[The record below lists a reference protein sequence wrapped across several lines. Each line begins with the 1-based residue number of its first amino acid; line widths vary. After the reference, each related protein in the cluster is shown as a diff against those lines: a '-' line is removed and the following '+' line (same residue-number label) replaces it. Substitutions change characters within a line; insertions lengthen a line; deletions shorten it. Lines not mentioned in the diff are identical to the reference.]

1 MIVFLNYNKTFSPY
15 NCQMLIKNL
24 SFLYIF
30 FWLVT
35 TIHARSDVEL
45 TDTAS
50 PCYTLINGTHRIGCR
65 TGKDGSNGVILFIND
80 ESEINK
86 LEKLSLNGKVISE
99 NFIFVVDMKY
109 LTKNF
114 VQKLISSEIVTGV
127 IFYSKN
133 IQDFSFSE
141 DAECPNK
148 EFSYYQTDMDHGCHW
163 NSNSALHPGGLRFLD
178 WKKPVF
184 FLTNQTELDILY
196 KTYKKFNSP
205 PSNLE
210 QIWKPLAFVN
220 LGLPTENVKNTIQC
234 KRLVDSYFQ
243 NFWGYGSPGVCES
256 LIDYNIFVSLPFFNK
271 EVENIKTF
279 ILSTRID
286 SFSTFPN
293 ASFGDTSVLTS
304 LITNIAVA
312 EALGEKLTQIEELLL
327 EKKKQ
332 ILFTFFHGESFGYIG
347 SSRFI
352 YDVKKANF
360 RKGKNVRKMNLK
372 DISMYV
378 ETNML
383 LPYDSNVYLN
393 HMQKIYYDKNVLEAH
408 GEKINKFANI
418 YKKKMKS
425 EGYEVKNTGPSPK
438 IPPSSYYSFLK
449 ENSSTPG
456 FVILPAEVSYYNDKL
471 NTISDVNIRTNKK
484 LRNKTIETLTAVSKS
499 LLTIVLEF
507 SEATKY
513 SDTIKINETYISIL
527 VDCFFYSSKD
537 ICPYFDEFLRQDG
550 AEYKHFHK
558 VVSPFIYPNSNSN
571 LRDIIWLILLREV
584 SIHTPYSVIKSN
596 CSEKNSNDDDPYTY
610 SWQYS
615 HEIGNYHCFKS
626 PVFASTAESPA
637 FDIEDYDFTTT
648 NYSTWAE
655 SVRKDPFIKVYLD
668 YGKTYDLCLV
678 MDTNDLPTVEDCD
691 ERKAKNRLKQAT
703 KYNFNDLVG
712 GVIDK
717 AKEEFRS
724 SKLADDVLNPT
735 FEEEDDDYE
744 EKFNEKNELKDEE
757 DVTTSLDNE
766 NNIEKDSKIT
776 YPPDIPLSMEATIKN
791 GSYSITTITFDNH
804 GTKFITGDLN
814 CEVKMYDFTKMDTC
828 LQSERTITPCERHI
842 INNISTSNNGE
853 YTLICST
860 NAVIYIIDRNG
871 SIFGETARGD
881 MYLVDIKQTKAHTTS
896 VNYCCWNPLIKEEFL
911 TCSSDGTLRIWS
923 MEDWKELS
931 KCINKQRQVI
941 KIKTTSNNKV
951 IPNVCAYSKNGKL
964 IAAGCEDGGIFIWKN
979 GKVFVSPNYSNKSA
993 HSDCITSLD
1002 FSPDSSKIITRS
1014 KDGTLKLWSV
1024 NKLAKPE
1031 GIIENLQNDQQFID
1045 CGFSPHGNYIFT
1057 LCSESQRVT
1066 KQLPKDPTRVQ
1077 WHPKINQILI
1087 GFTDGSLT
1095 IFYDVNISIKGI
1107 LESLTRKVKKPSKN
1121 AVVQSEIIL
1130 APLTLDYFQPRNEDD
1145 EEKELTEWRIKK
1157 ALKLGTNIKKP
1168 TFITANYDPQ
1178 SVSNKSGGTL
1188 HSYLA
1193 RNMGMDRNKEL
1204 RQNDDIR
1211 GSILKHAEAAAK
1223 NPIFTGPAYSKTQP
1237 KTILQKSHEEEDDH
1251 VVPTKVKKY
1260 GE

>member
-1 MIVFLNYNKTFSPY
+1 
-15 NCQMLIKNL
+15 MLIKNL

-678 MDTNDLPTVEDCD
+678 INSVILLLVNTIISYIVSKFLSKQKKRRDL
-691 ERKAKNRLKQAT
+691 
-703 KYNFNDLVG
+703 
-712 GVIDK
+712 
-717 AKEEFRS
+717 
-724 SKLADDVLNPT
+724 
-735 FEEEDDDYE
+735 
-744 EKFNEKNELKDEE
+744 
-757 DVTTSLDNE
+757 TT
-766 NNIEKDSKIT
+766 I
-776 YPPDIPLSMEATIKN
+776 EATN
-791 GSYSITTITFDNH
+791 
-804 GTKFITGDLN
+804 
-814 CEVKMYDFTKMDTC
+814 
-828 LQSERTITPCERHI
+828 
-842 INNISTSNNGE
+842 SNPN
-853 YTLICST
+853 SSS
-860 NAVIYIIDRNG
+860 R
-871 SIFGETARGD
+871 
-881 MYLVDIKQTKAHTTS
+881 
-896 VNYCCWNPLIKEEFL
+896 VNL
-911 TCSSDGTLRIWS
+911 
-923 MEDWKELS
+923 
-931 KCINKQRQVI
+931 
-941 KIKTTSNNKV
+941 
-951 IPNVCAYSKNGKL
+951 
-964 IAAGCEDGGIFIWKN
+964 
-979 GKVFVSPNYSNKSA
+979 
-993 HSDCITSLD
+993 
-1002 FSPDSSKIITRS
+1002 
-1014 KDGTLKLWSV
+1014 
-1024 NKLAKPE
+1024 
-1031 GIIENLQNDQQFID
+1031 
-1045 CGFSPHGNYIFT
+1045 
-1057 LCSESQRVT
+1057 
-1066 KQLPKDPTRVQ
+1066 
-1077 WHPKINQILI
+1077 
-1087 GFTDGSLT
+1087 
-1095 IFYDVNISIKGI
+1095 
-1107 LESLTRKVKKPSKN
+1107 
-1121 AVVQSEIIL
+1121 
-1130 APLTLDYFQPRNEDD
+1130 
-1145 EEKELTEWRIKK
+1145 
-1157 ALKLGTNIKKP
+1157 
-1168 TFITANYDPQ
+1168 
-1178 SVSNKSGGTL
+1178 
-1188 HSYLA
+1188 
-1193 RNMGMDRNKEL
+1193 
-1204 RQNDDIR
+1204 
-1211 GSILKHAEAAAK
+1211 
-1223 NPIFTGPAYSKTQP
+1223 
-1237 KTILQKSHEEEDDH
+1237 
-1251 VVPTKVKKY
+1251 
-1260 GE
+1260 